1 MAAASTAAEPEVAA
15 QAEESEGVEREPAV
29 ALASAPVAALGLE
42 SEPAQATEELAPVV
56 VAVAVE
62 AAEERR
68 PAAPCTPV
76 PQRSQCQPARR
87 QNLRKR

>member
-56 VAVAVE
+56 VAVE